1 VLTRFHLCKENKDT
15 QEALGVIGKML
26 GLQSRSF
33 GFAGTKDKRAVTTQQ
48 VLIPHVHTIS
58 LNFLYINRVF
68 VQFV

>member
-1 VLTRFHLCKENKDT
+1 
-15 QEALGVIGKML
+15 ML